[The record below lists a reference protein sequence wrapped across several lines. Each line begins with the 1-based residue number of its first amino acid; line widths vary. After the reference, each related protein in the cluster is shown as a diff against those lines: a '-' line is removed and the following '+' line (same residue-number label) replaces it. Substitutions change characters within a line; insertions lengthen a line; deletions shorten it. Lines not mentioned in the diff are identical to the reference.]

1 MTVDYTKTQTGAG
14 VQATGQI
21 DQGLRAHF
29 LKVYNHMAAGLG
41 ITGLVAFF
49 ASQSAALMNLIYTTP
64 LQWVL
69 MFAPLAFIFIMGAK
83 MYSMSDNAA
92 RITFYAFA
100 AVMGLSLSYIFLVYT
115 PASITRVFFITAA
128 TFAGMSVFG
137 YTTKRDLSGMGRFMI
152 MGLIGIIIASIVNI
166 FLKSSALDFA
176 VSIAGVLIF
185 TGLTAWDTQKIKQI
199 YHQISPEGR
208 GKAAI
213 MGALNLYLDFIN
225 LMLFLLRFFGSRR

>member
-1 MTVDYTKTQTGAG
+1 MTVDYTKQQTG
-14 VQATGQI
+14 VQAPSQV
-21 DQGLRAHF
+21 DEGLRAHF
-29 LKVYNHMAAGLG
+29 MKVYSHMSVGLA

-49 ASQSAALMNLIYTTP
+49 ASQSAALMNLIYSTP
-64 LQWVL
+64 LQWVV

-83 MYSMSDNAA
+83 MNSMSDNAA

-115 PASITRVFFITAA
+115 PASITRVFFITSA
-128 TFAGMSVFG
+128 TFAGMSLFG
-137 YTTKRDLSGMGRFMI
+137 YTTKRDLSGVGRFMV
-152 MGLIGIIIASIVNI
+152 MGLIGIIIASIVNL

-185 TGLTAWDTQKIKQI
+185 TGLTAWDTQKIKRI
-199 YHQISPEGR
+199 YHQVSPEGL

-225 LMLFLLRFFGSRR
+225 LMIFLLRFFGNRR